1 MRLLNV
7 RNRCTG
13 IDMDLPIVLVYSPK
27 HRTVREMMLTVP
39 EGTTVGEALQR
50 SGMLERVNAHE
61 LATLECGIWGRK
73 VPLTQPLRANDR
85 VELYRSLLVDPKV
98 ARRERFVSQGAK
110 SAGLFAKR
118 RAGAKAGY

>member
-7 RNRCTG
+7 HNRCTG
-13 IDMDLPIVLVYSPK
+13 IDMDLAIVLVYSPK
-27 HRTVREMMLTVP
+27 PRTVREIALAVP
-39 EGTTVGEALQR
+39 EGTTVGDALQR
-50 SGMLERVNAHE
+50 SGLLEHVSAPE
-61 LATLECGIWGRK
+61 MVTLECGIWGRK

>member
-1 MRLLNV
+1 MRLLDV
-7 RNRCTG
+7 RSRCMG
-13 IDMDLPIVLVYSPK
+13 IDMGLTIALVYSPK
-27 HRTVREMMLTVP
+27 PRAVRQLTLTVP
-39 EGTTVGEALQR
+39 EGTTVGDALQR
-50 SGMLERVNAHE
+50 SGMLEHVNAHE
-61 LATLECGIWGRK
+61 MATLQCGIWGRK